1 MKHVFYQSGHKVA
14 RTVTNREEFLA
25 LRNSA
30 DNLSNLEL
38 ARMGNAEAKGRLV
51 QFAYNDLMPDGKV
64 AGCCHPSDHFF
75 HDIDCYDATQA
86 AEAKERILSMKDAI
100 GLRMLEKSVGGGWHL
115 VCQREHGKTIIEN
128 QIHIAS
134 LLKLEMDTNCHDL
147 GRVVYSTS
155 GSEEDLVYLDDRLF
169 EESMTAEESAE
180 EYQLLKER
188 VREGKEEIPESA
200 RHDQKHYRPWEVLP
214 LSRGSQRGSEQ
225 GNYSEAEQKTE
236 QEAEQK
242 TEQEAEQKAGH
253 EAVQTTPPNG
263 TPPNLGGESCA
274 SYPKEY
280 HGHPFEEIIRKYWEL
295 NNHGFEPTVGDR
307 DAKTYELAYALRH
320 ICGNN
325 FDWLDQ
331 VIPCYDGFPL
341 EEKRA
346 KIRSALKST
355 YEGMPRSLTVVLDA
369 LEGKG
374 TAEDDTKDEAPRQND
389 FYFNAPQ
396 PPALCKHLP
405 RLIKLLTSKV
415 PGPYKAAVAG
425 SVFPAL
431 GAHLYQTTFKYTDNV
446 EHEAT
451 LMDCLVAESGTGKGC
466 IDKPIDHIMADIRER
481 DAVNEKRE
489 AEWKEEMNTKGANK
503 DKSKRPEGLIIQEIH
518 GDMTNAALVT
528 RTDEAEGHFL
538 YVKVNEIQMFDALK
552 GNGKAGHQYLVMCL
566 SFDPNNRYGQTRIGT
581 QSVTKTVCLRMNWN
595 ACTTPRKVK
604 KYFKPV
610 CTDGPVQRISFSTIP
625 QREIGADQLVFGDYD
640 ALFDAELKPYILNL
654 CASKGL
660 IDCPQAFKLAKKL
673 QKECQELAVLSQSRV
688 FDDLSHR
695 ACVIAWLKACVLY
708 VANGCKWEKSI
719 EDFVRWSLQNDLW
732 CKMNFFGAM
741 IAAETDDSSNE
752 TKRGP
757 QNMLVMLPDEFTMD
771 DVMRVRRQCGLPLKG
786 AAEQTRQ
793 WSSRGYV
800 TVVTVNSFRKLKYK
814 TAV

>member
-1 MKHVFYQSGHKVA
+1 MKHIFYQGGHKVA
-14 RTVTNREEFLA
+14 RTITNREDFLA

-30 DNLSNLEL
+30 DNLSNVAL
-38 ARMGNAEAKGRLV
+38 ARMGNAEAKARLV

-75 HDIDCYDATQA
+75 HDIDCYDAAQA

-115 VCQREHGKTIIEN
+115 VCQRERGKTILEN
-128 QIHIAS
+128 QVRIAS

-147 GRVVYSTS
+147 SRVVYSTS

-169 EESMTAEESAE
+169 EESMTEEESTE
-180 EYQLLKER
+180 EYELLKVR
-188 VREGKEEIPESA
+188 VREGREEVPESA
-200 RHDQKHYRPWEVLP
+200 KHDQKHYRPWEEEVTLSGSTQGSDP
-214 LSRGSQRGSEQ
+214 LVTSETSQTGQ
-225 GNYSEAEQKTE
+225 TPCAAEAMEF
-236 QEAEQK
+236 
-242 TEQEAEQKAGH
+242 
-253 EAVQTTPPNG
+253 
-263 TPPNLGGESCA
+263 
-274 SYPKEY
+274 PKEY
-280 HGHPFEEIIRKYWEL
+280 HGHTFKEIIDKYWEL

-307 DAKTYELAYALRH
+307 DAKTYELAHALRH

-369 LEGKG
+369 LEGKSV
-374 TAEDDTKDEAPRQND
+374 AEDNTKDETPKPND

-396 PPALCKHLP
+396 PPELCKHLP
-405 RLIKLLTSKV
+405 KLIRLLTSKV
-415 PGPYKAAVAG
+415 PGPYKAAVAS

-595 ACTTPRKVK
+595 ACTTPKKVK

-640 ALFDAELKPYILNL
+640 AMFDAELKPYILNL
-654 CASKGL
+654 CASRGL
-660 IDCPQAFKLAKKL
+660 IDCPQATKLAKKL

-719 EDFVRWSLQNDLW
+719 EEFVRWSLQNDLW

-741 IAAETDDSSNE
+741 IAADADDTCYE

-757 QNMLVMLPDEFTMD
+757 QNMLVQLDDIFTRD
-771 DVMRVRRQCGLPLKG
+771 DAVRVRKLNGMPEHGVDAQLRQYV
-786 AAEQTRQ
+786 
-793 WSSRGYV
+793 SRGYV
-800 TVVTVNSFRKLKYK
+800 TVVTDKSFRKLKYK

>member
-1 MKHVFYQSGHKVA
+1 MKHVFYQGGHKVA
-14 RTVTNREEFLA
+14 RTITNREDFLA

-30 DNLSNLEL
+30 DNLSNVAL
-38 ARMGNAEAKGRLV
+38 ARMGNAEAKARLV

-75 HDIDCYDATQA
+75 HDIDCYDAAQA

-115 VCQREHGKTIIEN
+115 VCQRERGKTILEN
-128 QIHIAS
+128 QVRIAS

-147 GRVVYSTS
+147 SRVVYSTS

-169 EESMTAEESAE
+169 EESMTEEESAE
-180 EYQLLKER
+180 EYELLKVR
-188 VREGKEEIPESA
+188 VREGREEVPESA
-200 RHDQKHYRPWEVLP
+200 KHDQKHYRPWEEEVTLSGSTQGSDP
-214 LSRGSQRGSEQ
+214 LVTSETSQTGQ
-225 GNYSEAEQKTE
+225 TPCAAEAREF
-236 QEAEQK
+236 
-242 TEQEAEQKAGH
+242 
-253 EAVQTTPPNG
+253 
-263 TPPNLGGESCA
+263 
-274 SYPKEY
+274 PKEY
-280 HGHPFEEIIRKYWEL
+280 HGHTFKEIIDKYWEL

-369 LEGKG
+369 LEGKSA
-374 TAEDDTKDEAPRQND
+374 AEDDSKDETPKPND

-396 PPALCKHLP
+396 PPELCKHLP
-405 RLIKLLTSKV
+405 KLIRLLTSKV
-415 PGPYKAAVAG
+415 PGPYKAAVAS

-451 LMDCLVAESGTGKGC
+451 LMDCL
-466 IDKPIDHIMADIRER
+466 
-481 DAVNEKRE
+481 E
-489 AEWKEEMNTKGANK
+489 AEGKEEMNTKGANK

-595 ACTTPRKVK
+595 ACTTPKKVK

-640 ALFDAELKPYILNL
+640 AMFDTELKPYILNL
-654 CASKGL
+654 CASRGL
-660 IDCPQAFKLAKKL
+660 IDCPQATKLAKKL

-719 EDFVRWSLQNDLW
+719 EEFVRWSLQNDLW

-741 IAAETDDSSNE
+741 IAADADDTCYE

-771 DVMRVRRQCGLPLKG
+771 DVLRVRQQCGLPLKG
-786 AAEQTRQ
+786 AGEQTRQ

-800 TVVTVNSFRKLKYK
+800 TVVTDNSFRKLKYK

>member
-1 MKHVFYQSGHKVA
+1 MKHVFYQGGHKVA
-14 RTVTNREEFLA
+14 RTITNREDFLA

-30 DNLSNLEL
+30 DNLSNVAL
-38 ARMGNAEAKGRLV
+38 ARMGNAEAKARLV

-75 HDIDCYDATQA
+75 HDIDCYDAAQA
-86 AEAKERILSMKDAI
+86 AEAEERILSMKDAI

-115 VCQREHGKTIIEN
+115 VCQRERGKTILEN
-128 QIHIAS
+128 QVRIAS

-147 GRVVYSTS
+147 SRVVYSTS

-169 EESMTAEESAE
+169 EESMTVEESAE
-180 EYQLLKER
+180 EYELLKVR
-188 VREGKEEIPESA
+188 AREGREEVPESA
-200 RHDQKHYRPWEVLP
+200 KHDQKHYRPWEEEVTLSGSTQGSDP
-214 LSRGSQRGSEQ
+214 LVTSETSQTGQ
-225 GNYSEAEQKTE
+225 TPYAAEAREF
-236 QEAEQK
+236 
-242 TEQEAEQKAGH
+242 
-253 EAVQTTPPNG
+253 
-263 TPPNLGGESCA
+263 
-274 SYPKEY
+274 PKEY
-280 HGHPFEEIIRKYWEL
+280 HGHTFKEIIDKYWEL

-307 DAKTYELAYALRH
+307 DAKTYELAHALRH

-369 LEGKG
+369 LEGKSA
-374 TAEDDTKDEAPRQND
+374 AEDNTKDETPKPND

-396 PPALCKHLP
+396 PPELCKHLP
-405 RLIKLLTSKV
+405 KLIRLLTSKV
-415 PGPYKAAVAG
+415 PGPYKAAVAS

-528 RTDEAEGHFL
+528 RTDEAEGRFL

-595 ACTTPRKVK
+595 ACTTPKKVK
-604 KYFKPV
+604 KYFKSV

-640 ALFDAELKPYILNL
+640 AMFDAELKPYILNL
-654 CASKGL
+654 CASRGL
-660 IDCPQAFKLAKKL
+660 IDCPQASKLAKKL

-741 IAAETDDSSNE
+741 IAADADDTCYE

-757 QNMLVMLPDEFTMD
+757 QNMLVQLDDIFTRD
-771 DVMRVRRQCGLPLKG
+771 DAVRVRKLNGMPEHGVDAQLRQYV
-786 AAEQTRQ
+786 
-793 WSSRGYV
+793 SRGYV
-800 TVVTVNSFRKLKYK
+800 TVVTDNSFRKLKYK

>member
-1 MKHVFYQSGHKVA
+1 MKHIFYQGGHKVA
-14 RTVTNREEFLA
+14 RTITNREDFLA

-30 DNLSNLEL
+30 DNLSNVAL
-38 ARMGNAEAKGRLV
+38 ARMGNAEAKARLV

-75 HDIDCYDATQA
+75 HDIDCYDAAQA

-115 VCQREHGKTIIEN
+115 VCQRERGKTILEN
-128 QIHIAS
+128 QVRIAS

-147 GRVVYSTS
+147 SRVVYSTS

-169 EESMTAEESAE
+169 EESMTEEESAE
-180 EYQLLKER
+180 EYELLKVR
-188 VREGKEEIPESA
+188 VREGREEVPESA
-200 RHDQKHYRPWEVLP
+200 KHDQKHYRPWEEEVTLSGSTQGSDP
-214 LSRGSQRGSEQ
+214 LVTSEISQTGQ
-225 GNYSEAEQKTE
+225 TPCAAEAREF
-236 QEAEQK
+236 
-242 TEQEAEQKAGH
+242 
-253 EAVQTTPPNG
+253 
-263 TPPNLGGESCA
+263 
-274 SYPKEY
+274 PKEY
-280 HGHPFEEIIRKYWEL
+280 HGHTFKEIIDKYWEL

-346 KIRSALKST
+346 KIRSALKSN

-369 LEGKG
+369 LEGKSA
-374 TAEDDTKDEAPRQND
+374 AEDDSKDETPKPND

-396 PPALCKHLP
+396 PPELCKHLP
-405 RLIKLLTSKV
+405 KLIRLLTSKV
-415 PGPYKAAVAG
+415 PGPYKAAVAS

-595 ACTTPRKVK
+595 ACTTPKKVK

-640 ALFDAELKPYILNL
+640 AMFDAELKPYILNL
-654 CASKGL
+654 CASRGL
-660 IDCPQAFKLAKKL
+660 IDCPQATKLAKKL

-719 EDFVRWSLQNDLW
+719 EEFVRWSLQNDLW

-741 IAAETDDSSNE
+741 IAADAEDTCYE

-757 QNMLVMLPDEFTMD
+757 QNMLVQLDDIFTRD
-771 DVMRVRRQCGLPLKG
+771 DAVRVRKLNGMPEHGVDAQLRQYV
-786 AAEQTRQ
+786 
-793 WSSRGYV
+793 SRGYV
-800 TVVTVNSFRKLKYK
+800 TVVTDNSFRKLKYK

>member
-1 MKHVFYQSGHKVA
+1 MKHVIYQGGHKVA
-14 RTVTNREEFLA
+14 RTITYRENFLA

-30 DNLSNLEL
+30 DNLSNVAL
-38 ARMGNAEAKGRLV
+38 ARMGNAEAKARLV

-75 HDIDCYDATQA
+75 HDIDCYDAAQA

-115 VCQREHGKTIIEN
+115 VCQRERGKTILEN
-128 QIHIAS
+128 QVRIAS

-147 GRVVYSTS
+147 SRVVYSTS

-169 EESMTAEESAE
+169 EESMTEEESAE
-180 EYQLLKER
+180 EYELLKVR
-188 VREGKEEIPESA
+188 VREGREEVPESA
-200 RHDQKHYRPWEVLP
+200 KHDQKHYRPWEEEVTLSGSTQGSDP
-214 LSRGSQRGSEQ
+214 LVTSETSQTGQ
-225 GNYSEAEQKTE
+225 TPCAAEAREF
-236 QEAEQK
+236 
-242 TEQEAEQKAGH
+242 
-253 EAVQTTPPNG
+253 
-263 TPPNLGGESCA
+263 
-274 SYPKEY
+274 PKEY
-280 HGHPFEEIIRKYWEL
+280 HGHTFKEIIDKYWEL

-307 DAKTYELAYALRH
+307 DAKTYELAHALRH

-369 LEGKG
+369 LEGKSA
-374 TAEDDTKDEAPRQND
+374 AEDNTKDETPKPND

-396 PPALCKHLP
+396 PPELCKHLP
-405 RLIKLLTSKV
+405 KLIRLLTSKV
-415 PGPYKAAVAG
+415 PGPYKAAVAS

-595 ACTTPRKVK
+595 ACTTPKKVK

-640 ALFDAELKPYILNL
+640 AMFDAELKPYILNL
-654 CASKGL
+654 CASRGL
-660 IDCPQAFKLAKKL
+660 IDCPQATKLAKKL

-719 EDFVRWSLQNDLW
+719 EEFVRWSLQNDLW

-741 IAAETDDSSNE
+741 IAADADDTCYE

-757 QNMLVMLPDEFTMD
+757 QNMLVQLDDIFTRD
-771 DVMRVRRQCGLPLKG
+771 DAVRVRKLNGMPEHGVDAQLRQYV
-786 AAEQTRQ
+786 
-793 WSSRGYV
+793 SRGYV
-800 TVVTVNSFRKLKYK
+800 TVVTDNSFRKLKYK

>member
-1 MKHVFYQSGHKVA
+1 
-14 RTVTNREEFLA
+14 
-25 LRNSA
+25 
-30 DNLSNLEL
+30 
-38 ARMGNAEAKGRLV
+38 
-51 QFAYNDLMPDGKV
+51 
-64 AGCCHPSDHFF
+64 
-75 HDIDCYDATQA
+75 
-86 AEAKERILSMKDAI
+86 MKDAI

-115 VCQREHGKTIIEN
+115 VCQRERGKTILEN
-128 QIHIAS
+128 QVRIAS

-147 GRVVYSTS
+147 SRVVYSTS

-169 EESMTAEESAE
+169 EESMTVEESAE
-180 EYQLLKER
+180 EYESLKVR
-188 VREGKEEIPESA
+188 AREGREEVPESA
-200 RHDQKHYRPWEVLP
+200 KHDQKHYRPWEE
-214 LSRGSQRGSEQ
+214 S
-225 GNYSEAEQKTE
+225 
-236 QEAEQK
+236 
-242 TEQEAEQKAGH
+242 
-253 EAVQTTPPNG
+253 AVTAQSATIPRFQDSLDQTNPQQF
-263 TPPNLGGESCA
+263 
-274 SYPKEY
+274 PKEY
-280 HGHPFEEIIRKYWEL
+280 HGHTFKEIIDKYWEL

-346 KIRSALKST
+346 KIRSALKSN

-369 LEGKG
+369 LEGKSV
-374 TAEDDTKDEAPRQND
+374 AEDDSKNDAPKPND

-396 PPALCKHLP
+396 PPELCKHLP
-405 RLIKLLTSKV
+405 KLIKLLTSKV
-415 PGPYKAAVAG
+415 PGPYKAAVAS

-595 ACTTPRKVK
+595 ACTTPKKVK
-604 KYFKPV
+604 KYFKSV

-640 ALFDAELKPYILNL
+640 AMFDAELKPYILNL
-654 CASKGL
+654 CASRGL
-660 IDCPQAFKLAKKL
+660 IDCPHASKLAKKL
-673 QKECQELAVLSQSRV
+673 QKECQKLAVLSQSRV
-688 FDDLSHR
+688 LDDLSHR
-695 ACVIAWLKACVLY
+695 A
-708 VANGCKWEKSI
+708 
-719 EDFVRWSLQNDLW
+719 
-732 CKMNFFGAM
+732 
-741 IAAETDDSSNE
+741 
-752 TKRGP
+752 
-757 QNMLVMLPDEFTMD
+757 
-771 DVMRVRRQCGLPLKG
+771 
-786 AAEQTRQ
+786 
-793 WSSRGYV
+793 
-800 TVVTVNSFRKLKYK
+800 
-814 TAV
+814 

>member
-1 MKHVFYQSGHKVA
+1 MVNLITFGNGHKVA
-14 RTVTNREEFLA
+14 RPVYTREEFLA

-30 DNLSNLEL
+30 DNLSNVAL

-64 AGCCHPSDHFF
+64 AGCCHPSDCFF
-75 HDIDCYDATQA
+75 HDIDCYDPAQA
-86 AEAKERILSMKDAI
+86 EMVKERILSMKDAI
-100 GLRMLEKSVGGGWHL
+100 GLLMLERSAGGGWHL
-115 VCQREHGKTIIEN
+115 VCLRERGKTILEN
-128 QIHIAS
+128 QVRIAS
-134 LLKLEMDTNCHDL
+134 ILKLEMDTNCHDL

-169 EESMTAEESAE
+169 EESMTVEESAE
-180 EYQLLKER
+180 EYELLKVR
-188 VREGKEEIPESA
+188 VREGREEVPAGAKS
-200 RHDQKHYRPWEVLP
+200 DQKHYRPWEEEVT
-214 LSRGSQRGSEQ
+214 LSVSTQGTGTSVTSQATSQ
-225 GNYSEAEQKTE
+225 MSQSPCAAEAKEF
-236 QEAEQK
+236 
-242 TEQEAEQKAGH
+242 
-253 EAVQTTPPNG
+253 
-263 TPPNLGGESCA
+263 
-274 SYPKEY
+274 PKEY
-280 HGHPFEEIIRKYWEL
+280 HGHSFEEIIRKYWEL

-325 FDWLDQ
+325 FEWLDQ

-355 YEGMPRSLTVVLDA
+355 YEGIPRSLTAVLDA
-369 LEGKG
+369 LEGKPE
-374 TAEDDTKDEAPRQND
+374 AEDDSKNDTPKQSD

-396 PPALCKHLP
+396 PPELCKHLP

-415 PGPYKAAVAG
+415 PGPYKAAVASG
-425 SVFPAL
+425 VFPSL

-481 DAVNEKRE
+481 DAINEMCE
-489 AEWKEEMNTKGANK
+489 AEWKEDTNTKGANK
-503 DKSKRPEGLIIQEIH
+503 DKSRRPKGLIIQEIH

-528 RTDEAEGHFL
+528 RTADAEGHFL

-566 SFDPNNRYGQTRIGT
+566 SFDPGNRYGQTRVGT

-595 ACTTPRKVK
+595 ACTTTKKVK

-610 CTDGPVQRISFSTIP
+610 CTDGPIQRISFSTIP

-640 ALFDAELKPYILNL
+640 AKFEAKLKPYILNL
-654 CASKGL
+654 CAARGL
-660 IDCPQAFKLAKKL
+660 IDCPQASRLAKKL

-719 EDFVRWSLQNDLW
+719 EEFVRWSLHNDIW
-732 CKMNFFGAM
+732 CKMEFFGEM
-741 IAAETDDSSNE
+741 IAAESKDTCYE

-757 QNMLVMLPDEFTMD
+757 QNMLVLLPDEFTMD
-771 DVMRVRRQCGLPLKG
+771 DVIRVRQQCGLSLKG
-786 AAEQTRQ
+786 ASEQTRQ

-800 TVVTVNSFRKLKYK
+800 TVVTDNSFRKLKYK
-814 TAV
+814 SAV

>member
-1 MKHVFYQSGHKVA
+1 MKHVFYQGGHKVA
-14 RTVTNREEFLA
+14 RTITNREDFLA

-30 DNLSNLEL
+30 DNLSNVAL
-38 ARMGNAEAKGRLV
+38 ARMGNAEAKARLV

-64 AGCCHPSDHFF
+64 AGCCHPSDYFF
-75 HDIDCYDATQA
+75 HDIDCYDAAQA

-115 VCQREHGKTIIEN
+115 VCQRERGKTILEN
-128 QIHIAS
+128 QVRIAS

-147 GRVVYSTS
+147 SRVVYSTS

-169 EESMTAEESAE
+169 EESMTVEESAE
-180 EYQLLKER
+180 EYESLKVR
-188 VREGKEEIPESA
+188 AREGREEVPESA
-200 RHDQKHYRPWEVLP
+200 KHDQKHYRPWEEEVTLSGSTQGSDP
-214 LSRGSQRGSEQ
+214 LVTSETSQTGQ
-225 GNYSEAEQKTE
+225 TPCAAEAREF
-236 QEAEQK
+236 
-242 TEQEAEQKAGH
+242 
-253 EAVQTTPPNG
+253 
-263 TPPNLGGESCA
+263 
-274 SYPKEY
+274 PKEY
-280 HGHPFEEIIRKYWEL
+280 HGHTFTEIIDKYWEL

-307 DAKTYELAYALRH
+307 DAKTYELAHALRH

-369 LEGKG
+369 LEGK
-374 TAEDDTKDEAPRQND
+374 AEDNTKDEAPKPND

-396 PPALCKHLP
+396 PPELCKHLP
-405 RLIKLLTSKV
+405 KLIRLLTSKV
-415 PGPYKAAVAG
+415 PGPYKAAVAS

-481 DAVNEKRE
+481 DAINEKRE
-489 AEWKEEMNTKGANK
+489 ADWKEEMNTKGANK

-595 ACTTPRKVK
+595 ACTTPKKVK

-640 ALFDAELKPYILNL
+640 AMFDAELKPYILNL
-654 CASKGL
+654 CASRGL
-660 IDCPQAFKLAKKL
+660 IDCPQASKLAKKL

-741 IAAETDDSSNE
+741 IAADAEDTCYE

-757 QNMLVMLPDEFTMD
+757 QNMLVQLDDIFTRD
-771 DVMRVRRQCGLPLKG
+771 DAVRVRKLNGMPEQGVDAQLRQYV
-786 AAEQTRQ
+786 
-793 WSSRGYV
+793 SRGYV
-800 TVVTVNSFRKLKYK
+800 TVVTDNSFRKLKYK

>member
-1 MKHVFYQSGHKVA
+1 MKHVFYQGGHKVA
-14 RTVTNREEFLA
+14 RTITNREDFLA

-30 DNLSNLEL
+30 DNLSNVAL
-38 ARMGNAEAKGRLV
+38 ARMGNAEAKARLV

-75 HDIDCYDATQA
+75 HDIDCYDAAQA

-115 VCQREHGKTIIEN
+115 VCQRERGKTILEN
-128 QIHIAS
+128 QVRIAS

-147 GRVVYSTS
+147 SRVVYSTS

-169 EESMTAEESAE
+169 EESMTVEESAE
-180 EYQLLKER
+180 EYELLKVR
-188 VREGKEEIPESA
+188 VREGREEVPESA
-200 RHDQKHYRPWEVLP
+200 KHDQKHYRPWEEEVTLSGSTQGSDP
-214 LSRGSQRGSEQ
+214 LVTSETSQTGQ
-225 GNYSEAEQKTE
+225 TPCAAEAREF
-236 QEAEQK
+236 
-242 TEQEAEQKAGH
+242 
-253 EAVQTTPPNG
+253 
-263 TPPNLGGESCA
+263 
-274 SYPKEY
+274 PKEY
-280 HGHPFEEIIRKYWEL
+280 HGHTFKEIIDKYWEL

-369 LEGKG
+369 LEGK
-374 TAEDDTKDEAPRQND
+374 ADSKDDSKDETPKPND

-396 PPALCKHLP
+396 PPELCKHLP
-405 RLIKLLTSKV
+405 KLIRLLTSKV
-415 PGPYKAAVAG
+415 PGPYKAAVAS

-595 ACTTPRKVK
+595 ACTTPKKVK

-640 ALFDAELKPYILNL
+640 AMFDAELKPYILNL
-654 CASKGL
+654 CASRGL
-660 IDCPQAFKLAKKL
+660 IDCPQASKLAKKL

-741 IAAETDDSSNE
+741 IAADAEDTCYE

-757 QNMLVMLPDEFTMD
+757 QNMLVQLDDIFTRD
-771 DVMRVRRQCGLPLKG
+771 DAVRVRKLNGMPEHGVDAQLRQYV
-786 AAEQTRQ
+786 
-793 WSSRGYV
+793 SRGYV
-800 TVVTVNSFRKLKYK
+800 TVVTDNSFRKLKYK

>member
-1 MKHVFYQSGHKVA
+1 MKHVFYQGGHKVA
-14 RTVTNREEFLA
+14 HTITNREDFLA

-30 DNLSNLEL
+30 DNLSNVAL
-38 ARMGNAEAKGRLV
+38 ARMGNAEAKARLV

-75 HDIDCYDATQA
+75 HDIDCYDAAQA

-115 VCQREHGKTIIEN
+115 VCQRERGKTILEN
-128 QIHIAS
+128 QVRIAS
-134 LLKLEMDTNCHDL
+134 ILKLEMDTNCHDL
-147 GRVVYSTS
+147 SRVVYSTS

-169 EESMTAEESAE
+169 EESMTEEESAE
-180 EYQLLKER
+180 EYELLKVR
-188 VREGKEEIPESA
+188 VREGREEVPESA
-200 RHDQKHYRPWEVLP
+200 KHDQKHYRPWEDSAAMAQSATIPRFQDSLD
-214 LSRGSQRGSEQ
+214 
-225 GNYSEAEQKTE
+225 
-236 QEAEQK
+236 
-242 TEQEAEQKAGH
+242 
-253 EAVQTTPPNG
+253 QTNPQQF
-263 TPPNLGGESCA
+263 
-274 SYPKEY
+274 PKEY
-280 HGHPFEEIIRKYWEL
+280 HGHTFKEIIDKYWEL

-346 KIRSALKST
+346 KIRSALKSN

-369 LEGKG
+369 LEGK
-374 TAEDDTKDEAPRQND
+374 ADSKDDSKDETPKPND

-396 PPALCKHLP
+396 PPELCKHLP
-405 RLIKLLTSKV
+405 KLIRLLTSKV
-415 PGPYKAAVAG
+415 PGPYKAAVAS

-481 DAVNEKRE
+481 DAINEKRE

-595 ACTTPRKVK
+595 ACTTPKKV
-604 KYFKPV
+604 PTAL
-610 CTDGPVQRISFSTIP
+610 CSASASAPSPSARSEPTSWCSATTTPCSTQSSSRISSISVHREDSSTVHRPPSWPRSCRRSVRNWLCSLRAACSTICP
-625 QREIGADQLVFGDYD
+625 IE
-640 ALFDAELKPYILNL
+640 P
-654 CASKGL
+654 ASSPG
-660 IDCPQAFKLAKKL
+660 
-673 QKECQELAVLSQSRV
+673 
-688 FDDLSHR
+688 
-695 ACVIAWLKACVLY
+695 
-708 VANGCKWEKSI
+708 
-719 EDFVRWSLQNDLW
+719 
-732 CKMNFFGAM
+732 
-741 IAAETDDSSNE
+741 
-752 TKRGP
+752 
-757 QNMLVMLPDEFTMD
+757 
-771 DVMRVRRQCGLPLKG
+771 
-786 AAEQTRQ
+786 
-793 WSSRGYV
+793 
-800 TVVTVNSFRKLKYK
+800 
-814 TAV
+814 

>member
-180 EYQLLKER
+180 EYKLLKER

-214 LSRGSQRGSEQ
+214 L
-225 GNYSEAEQKTE
+225 
-236 QEAEQK
+236 
-242 TEQEAEQKAGH
+242 
-253 EAVQTTPPNG
+253 TTPPNG
-263 TPPNLGGESCA
+263 TPPNLGGENNTTF
-274 SYPKEY
+274 PKEY

-396 PPALCKHLP
+396 PPALCHRLP

-786 AAEQTRQ
+786 VAEQTRQ

>member
-1 MKHVFYQSGHKVA
+1 MKHIYYQAGHKVA
-14 RTVTNREEFLA
+14 RTVTNREDFLA

-30 DNLSNLEL
+30 DNLSNLAL
-38 ARMGNAEAKGRLV
+38 ARMGNAEAKARLV
-51 QFAYNDLMPDGKV
+51 QFTYNDLMPDGKV
-64 AGCCHPSDHFF
+64 AGCCHPSDYFF
-75 HDIDCYDATQA
+75 HDIDCYDAAQA

-100 GLRMLEKSVGGGWHL
+100 GLRMLEQSVSGGWHL
-115 VCQREHGKTIIEN
+115 VCQRERGKTILEN
-128 QIHIAS
+128 QVRIAS
-134 LLKLEMDTNCHDL
+134 ILKLEMDTNCHDL

-169 EESMTAEESAE
+169 EESMTVEESAE
-180 EYQLLKER
+180 EYELLKVR
-188 VREGKEEIPESA
+188 VREGKEEVPESA
-200 RHDQKHYRPWEVLP
+200 KHDQKHFRPWEESMENLYSKEYRNQGISGASHLP
-214 LSRGSQRGSEQ
+214 GAAMAQSATIPIFQDSLD
-225 GNYSEAEQKTE
+225 
-236 QEAEQK
+236 
-242 TEQEAEQKAGH
+242 
-253 EAVQTTPPNG
+253 QTNPQQF
-263 TPPNLGGESCA
+263 
-274 SYPKEY
+274 PKEY
-280 HGHPFEEIIRKYWEL
+280 HGHSFEEIIGKYWEL

-307 DAKTYELAYALRH
+307 DAKTYELAHALRH

-355 YEGMPRSLTVVLDA
+355 YEGMPRALTVVLDA
-369 LEGKG
+369 LEGKSV
-374 TAEDDTKDEAPRQND
+374 AEDDSKNDAPKPND

-396 PPALCKHLP
+396 PPELCKHLP
-405 RLIKLLTSKV
+405 KLIKLLTSKV
-415 PGPYKAAVAG
+415 PGPYKAAVAS
-425 SVFPAL
+425 SVFPSL

-481 DAVNEKRE
+481 DAINEKRE

-528 RTDEAEGHFL
+528 RTAEAEGHILFL
-538 YVKVNEIQMFDALK
+538 KVNEIQMFDALK

-595 ACTTPRKVK
+595 ACTTPKKVK

-640 ALFDAELKPYILNL
+640 AMFDAELKPYILNL
-654 CASKGL
+654 CASRGL
-660 IDCPQAFKLAKKL
+660 IDCPQATKLAKKL

-741 IAAETDDSSNE
+741 IAAETDDTCYE

-771 DVMRVRRQCGLPLKG
+771 DVLRVRQQCGLSLKG
-786 AAEQTRQ
+786 AGEQTRQ

-800 TVVTVNSFRKLKYK
+800 TVVTDNSFRKLKYK

>member
-1 MKHVFYQSGHKVA
+1 MKHVFYQGGHKVA
-14 RTVTNREEFLA
+14 RTITNREDFLA

-30 DNLSNLEL
+30 DNLSNVAL
-38 ARMGNAEAKGRLV
+38 ARMGNAEAKARLV

-75 HDIDCYDATQA
+75 HDIDCYDAAQA

-115 VCQREHGKTIIEN
+115 VCQRERGKTILEN
-128 QIHIAS
+128 QVRIAS
-134 LLKLEMDTNCHDL
+134 ILKLEMDTNCHDL
-147 GRVVYSTS
+147 SRVVYSTS

-169 EESMTAEESAE
+169 EESRTEEESAE
-180 EYQLLKER
+180 EYELLKVR
-188 VREGKEEIPESA
+188 VREGREEVPESA
-200 RHDQKHYRPWEVLP
+200 KHDQKHYRPWEEEVTLSGSTQGSDP
-214 LSRGSQRGSEQ
+214 LVTSETSQTGQ
-225 GNYSEAEQKTE
+225 TPCAAEAREF
-236 QEAEQK
+236 
-242 TEQEAEQKAGH
+242 
-253 EAVQTTPPNG
+253 
-263 TPPNLGGESCA
+263 
-274 SYPKEY
+274 PKEY
-280 HGHPFEEIIRKYWEL
+280 HGHTFKEIIDKYWEL

-307 DAKTYELAYALRH
+307 DAKTYELAHALRH

-369 LEGKG
+369 LEGK
-374 TAEDDTKDEAPRQND
+374 ADSKDNTKDETPKPND

-396 PPALCKHLP
+396 PPELCKHLP
-405 RLIKLLTSKV
+405 KLIRLLTSKV
-415 PGPYKAAVAG
+415 PGPYKAAVAS

-481 DAVNEKRE
+481 DAINEKRE

-595 ACTTPRKVK
+595 ACTTPKKVK

-640 ALFDAELKPYILNL
+640 AMFDTELKPYILNL
-654 CASKGL
+654 CASRGL
-660 IDCPQAFKLAKKL
+660 IDCPQASKLAKKL

-741 IAAETDDSSNE
+741 IAADAEDTCYE

-771 DVMRVRRQCGLPLKG
+771 DVLRVRQQCGLPLKG
-786 AAEQTRQ
+786 AGEQTRQ

-800 TVVTVNSFRKLKYK
+800 TVVTDNSFRKLKYK

>member
-1 MKHVFYQSGHKVA
+1 MRYVFYQAGHKVA
-14 RTVTNREEFLA
+14 RTVTNREDFLA

-30 DNLSNLEL
+30 DNLSNLAL
-38 ARMGNAEAKGRLV
+38 ARMGNAEAKARLV

-75 HDIDCYDATQA
+75 HDIDCYDAAQA

-100 GLRMLEKSVGGGWHL
+100 GLRMLEQSVSGGWHL
-115 VCQREHGKTIIEN
+115 VCQRERGKTILEN
-128 QIHIAS
+128 QVRIAS
-134 LLKLEMDTNCHDL
+134 ILKLEMDTNCHDL

-169 EESMTAEESAE
+169 EESMTVEESAE
-180 EYQLLKER
+180 EYELLKVR
-188 VREGKEEIPESA
+188 AREGREEVPESA
-200 RHDQKHYRPWEVLP
+200 KHDQKHYRPWEDSAAGVLP

-225 GNYSEAEQKTE
+225 ADL
-236 QEAEQK
+236 
-242 TEQEAEQKAGH
+242 KAGH
-253 EAVQTTPPNG
+253 EADQTTPNPSYS
-263 TPPNLGGESCA
+263 GGESSAQGKA
-274 SYPKEY
+274 SFPMAY
-280 HGHPFEEIIRKYWEL
+280 HGHSFETIIHKYWEL

-369 LEGKG
+369 LEGK
-374 TAEDDTKDEAPRQND
+374 ADSKDDSKDNAPKPND

-396 PPALCKHLP
+396 PPELCKHLP
-405 RLIKLLTSKV
+405 KLIRLLTSKV
-415 PGPYKAAVAG
+415 PGPYKAAVAS
-425 SVFPAL
+425 SVFPSL

-481 DAVNEKRE
+481 DAIHEKRE
-489 AEWKEEMNTKGANK
+489 AEWKEEMNTKSANK
-503 DKSKRPEGLIIQEIH
+503 DQSKRPEGLIIQEIH

-595 ACTTPRKVK
+595 ACTTPKKVK
-604 KYFKPV
+604 KYFKSV

-640 ALFDAELKPYILNL
+640 AMFDAELKPYILNL
-654 CASKGL
+654 CASRGL
-660 IDCPQAFKLAKKL
+660 IDCPQATKLAKKL

-719 EDFVRWSLQNDLW
+719 EEFTRWSLQNDLW

-741 IAAETDDSSNE
+741 IAADAEDTCYE

-771 DVMRVRRQCGLPLKG
+771 DVLRVRQQCGLSLKG
-786 AAEQTRQ
+786 AGEQTRQ

-800 TVVTVNSFRKLKYK
+800 TVVTDNSFRKLKYK

>member
-1 MKHVFYQSGHKVA
+1 MKHVFYQGGHKVA
-14 RTVTNREEFLA
+14 RTITNREDFLA

-30 DNLSNLEL
+30 DNLSNVAL
-38 ARMGNAEAKGRLV
+38 ARMGNAEAKARLV

-75 HDIDCYDATQA
+75 HDIDCYDAAQA

-100 GLRMLEKSVGGGWHL
+100 GLWMLEKSVGGGWHL
-115 VCQREHGKTIIEN
+115 VCQRERGKTILEN
-128 QIHIAS
+128 QVRIAS

-147 GRVVYSTS
+147 SRVVYSTS

-169 EESMTAEESAE
+169 EESMTEEESAE
-180 EYQLLKER
+180 EYELLKVR
-188 VREGKEEIPESA
+188 VREGREEVPESA
-200 RHDQKHYRPWEVLP
+200 KHDQKHYRPWEEEVTLSGSTQGSDP
-214 LSRGSQRGSEQ
+214 LVTSETSQTGQ
-225 GNYSEAEQKTE
+225 TPCAAEAREF
-236 QEAEQK
+236 
-242 TEQEAEQKAGH
+242 
-253 EAVQTTPPNG
+253 
-263 TPPNLGGESCA
+263 
-274 SYPKEY
+274 PKEY
-280 HGHPFEEIIRKYWEL
+280 HGHAFEEIIRKYWEL

-346 KIRSALKST
+346 KIRSALKSN

-369 LEGKG
+369 LEGK
-374 TAEDDTKDEAPRQND
+374 ADSKDDSKDETPKPND

-396 PPALCKHLP
+396 PPELCKHLP
-405 RLIKLLTSKV
+405 KLIRLLTSKV
-415 PGPYKAAVAG
+415 PGPYKAAVAS

-595 ACTTPRKVK
+595 ACTTPKKVK

-640 ALFDAELKPYILNL
+640 AMFDTELKPYILNL
-654 CASKGL
+654 CASRGL
-660 IDCPQAFKLAKKL
+660 IDCPQASKLAKKL

-741 IAAETDDSSNE
+741 IAADADDTCYE

-757 QNMLVMLPDEFTMD
+757 QNMLVQLDDIFTRD
-771 DVMRVRRQCGLPLKG
+771 DAVRVRKLNGMPEHGVDAQLRQYV
-786 AAEQTRQ
+786 
-793 WSSRGYV
+793 SRGYV
-800 TVVTVNSFRKLKYK
+800 TVVTDNSFRKLKYK

>member
-1 MKHVFYQSGHKVA
+1 MKHIFYQGGHKVA
-14 RTVTNREEFLA
+14 RTITNREDFLA

-30 DNLSNLEL
+30 DNLSNVAL
-38 ARMGNAEAKGRLV
+38 ARMGNAEAKARLV

-75 HDIDCYDATQA
+75 HDIDCYDAAQA

-115 VCQREHGKTIIEN
+115 VCQRERGKTILEN
-128 QIHIAS
+128 QVRIAS

-147 GRVVYSTS
+147 SRVVYSTS

-169 EESMTAEESAE
+169 EESMTEEESAE
-180 EYQLLKER
+180 EYELLKVR
-188 VREGKEEIPESA
+188 VREGREEVPESA
-200 RHDQKHYRPWEVLP
+200 KHDQKHYRPWEEEVTLSGSTQGSDP
-214 LSRGSQRGSEQ
+214 LVTSEISQTGQ
-225 GNYSEAEQKTE
+225 TPCAAEAREF
-236 QEAEQK
+236 
-242 TEQEAEQKAGH
+242 
-253 EAVQTTPPNG
+253 
-263 TPPNLGGESCA
+263 
-274 SYPKEY
+274 PKEY
-280 HGHPFEEIIRKYWEL
+280 HGHTFKEIIDKYWEL

-346 KIRSALKST
+346 KIRSALKSN

-369 LEGKG
+369 LEGKSA
-374 TAEDDTKDEAPRQND
+374 AEDDSKDETPKPND

-396 PPALCKHLP
+396 PPELCKHLP
-405 RLIKLLTSKV
+405 KLIRLLTSKV
-415 PGPYKAAVAG
+415 PGPYKAAVAS

-595 ACTTPRKVK
+595 ACTMHHAQEGEEVFQARLYRRSCAAHQLQHHPPARDRSRPAGVRRLRRHVRRRVEAV
-604 KYFKPV
+604 Y
-610 CTDGPVQRISFSTIP
+610 P
-625 QREIGADQLVFGDYD
+625 QSLCIARTHRLSAGHQTGQEVAEGVSGTGC
-640 ALFDAELKPYILNL
+640 ALSEP
-654 CASKGL
+654 
-660 IDCPQAFKLAKKL
+660 
-673 QKECQELAVLSQSRV
+673 
-688 FDDLSHR
+688 
-695 ACVIAWLKACVLY
+695 
-708 VANGCKWEKSI
+708 
-719 EDFVRWSLQNDLW
+719 
-732 CKMNFFGAM
+732 
-741 IAAETDDSSNE
+741 
-752 TKRGP
+752 
-757 QNMLVMLPDEFTMD
+757 
-771 DVMRVRRQCGLPLKG
+771 RVRRSVSSCLRYRLAESLRALRGQRLQVGEEYRGLCTLVAPERPLVQDELLRSDDCRRRRGHLLRDQARASEHAG
-786 AAEQTRQ
+786 AA
-793 WSSRGYV
+793 G
-800 TVVTVNSFRKLKYK
+800 
-814 TAV
+814 